1 MKKYIKPSIK
11 VKRIELGNSI
21 LAGSIGVG
29 ISDDPATGPAL
40 SKGSFFSD
48 DKEWQQRP
56 FLVLAVGGLR
66 LSYFHRE
73 RVQQRGTR
81 SPKIEN
87 LMRRWA

>member
-29 ISDDPATGPAL
+29 IDDDPATGPAL

-48 DKEWQQRP
+48 DKKE
-56 FLVLAVGGLR
+56 GGN
-66 LSYFHRE
+66 SD
-73 RVQQRGTR
+73 R
-81 SPKIEN
+81 SSSSLWED
-87 LMRRWA
+87 